1 MSRYVQFGEGNNLTN
16 MSSSQVPASLHEKFT
31 LLRYFAQYMDEN
43 LTEGGEAGKAKA
55 GAGGGGGARTSS
67 PSLAIP
73 QIKRWIRA
81 PKAIIMHLTNGTIQ
95 VRSSSSLLSLT
106 RVAASKIKRYLLY
119 GLTTTFLPGQLLQ
132 GPHQA
137 HRGGGEAVAGHL
149 HQLRAAVPL
158 LGPG

>member
-1 MSRYVQFGEGNNLTN
+1 MSTA
-16 MSSSQVPASLHEKFT
+16 QVPASLHEKFT

-55 GAGGGGGARTSS
+55 GAGGGGVKASS

-95 VRSSSSLLSLT
+95 VRAGMYKMCPARPLFVVSAT
-106 RVAASKIKRYLLY
+106 VY
-119 GLTTTFLPGQLLQ
+119 GFNSF
-132 GPHQA
+132 
-137 HRGGGEAVAGHL
+137 
-149 HQLRAAVPL
+149 
-158 LGPG
+158 